1 MDNFLD
7 SIAKINRKKK
17 ILELLEIRGTI
28 AINKLAKALN
38 VSPITLRKDLQD
50 LQKQRL
56 INRIWGGV
64 SVATNITPEPPFEDR
79 NVESLQE
86 KRSIARVAL
95 TLVKPNDVIGL
106 GGGTTIYEF
115 AKLLGNVPNI
125 QVITNAVNIA
135 HLLLRLGVRIVM
147 PGGFSREGSYALVN
161 DKIKEFFKGIFID
174 KYFLGADG
182 VDIEAGLTTLNPGEA
197 IVNETMISV
206 ANKVIVLADYTKLG
220 QRRLVTMSPVG
231 KVSLLI
237 TDEKAPKKIV
247 GLLKKRGV
255 KVEIASR
262 KSTVESYSMSEYKF
276 E

>member
-1 MDNFLD
+1 MDNLLD

-247 GLLKKRGV
+247 GLLKKRPLGNQQL
-255 KVEIASR
+255 KVI
-262 KSTVESYSMSEYKF
+262 V
-276 E
+276 

>member
-1 MDNFLD
+1 MDNLLD